1 MNHPLVSI
9 ITINYD
15 QSRITCELL
24 NSLKGIT
31 YPEVEIIVVDNASP
45 TDDPGIIKDSFP
57 EIVFIPSEKNL
68 GFAGGNNLG
77 IRVAKGKYIL
87 LLNND
92 TEVDPGFI
100 EPLVAKLESDPLIG
114 AVSPKIRFHHTPDT
128 IQFAG
133 YSPLNPY
140 TIRSHGRGYG
150 IKDQGQFEEDTVTA
164 YVHGAAM
171 MVPAAVI
178 RHIGLLA
185 ESYFLYY
192 EELDWAERMK
202 RAGYTLWYVHDS
214 LVLHKE
220 SVSTGKMSA
229 GKIYYMN
236 RARILYL
243 RRNTHGFRFFIG
255 VLYQLL
261 IAIPKNGTKFL
272 IKGNP
277 GHFRAYQHAVTWH
290 LNHLFASEIHKN
302 PEF

>member
-133 YSPLNPY
+133 YSPL
-140 TIRSHGRGYG
+140 TLIRS
-150 IKDQGQFEEDTVTA
+150 V
-164 YVHGAAM
+164 AM
-171 MVPAAVI
+171 
-178 RHIGLLA
+178 
-185 ESYFLYY
+185 
-192 EELDWAERMK
+192 
-202 RAGYTLWYVHDS
+202 AGG
-214 LVLHKE
+214 
-220 SVSTGKMSA
+220 TG
-229 GKIYYMN
+229 
-236 RARILYL
+236 
-243 RRNTHGFRFFIG
+243 
-255 VLYQLL
+255 
-261 IAIPKNGTKFL
+261 
-272 IKGNP
+272 
-277 GHFRAYQHAVTWH
+277 
-290 LNHLFASEIHKN
+290 
-302 PEF
+302 